1 MRRSAARSSAQGR
14 GRIVVAGK
22 AVPPLLVI
30 TVIDVSGDVFE
41 NGCTIKRILN
51 VMKKAMRHA

>member
-1 MRRSAARSSAQGR
+1 M
-14 GRIVVAGK
+14 VAGK